1 MSNDSAGNGEKRG
14 SLPKFSIA
22 DMFINQARRRLGNIR
37 FKVLVMSG
45 KGGVGKSF
53 ISSMIS
59 LALAMKN
66 RRVVLFDADVYGSSI
81 PHLLG
86 IQGLRHFADEK
97 GNIIPVEGP
106 LGVKVV
112 AVNLMLDAPD
122 VPLVWRGPLVA
133 RAVVELLARVN
144 WGEADYMIIDMPP
157 GTGDVP
163 LSIAQAIPDITGA
176 ILVTAPSTLSEIIVS
191 KAANFLASAHVKLLG
206 IVENM
211 SYFKCPYC
219 GKVSWVMGSTGAEKL
234 AAKYGTIVLGKIPL
248 DPEINDYVDKGV
260 PYILARREGEAAKS
274 ILDIADRLISLV
286 ENKIPGS

>member
-191 KAANFLASAHVKLLG
+191 KAANFLASAHVKLLV

-211 SYFKCPYC
+211 SYFKFPYC
-219 GKVSWVMGSTGAEKL
+219 GKV
-234 AAKYGTIVLGKIPL
+234 Y
-248 DPEINDYVDKGV
+248 
-260 PYILARREGEAAKS
+260 R
-274 ILDIADRLISLV
+274 
-286 ENKIPGS
+286 